1 MNESPKSDSVVSLS
15 AMRREL
21 LLRNRLS
28 PLVAARA
35 RLTELREKVG
45 PADKVIIP
53 FYQAATMML
62 YLDHNRDIP
71 NYREARNELEDAL
84 NEAMG
89 SVKYNDK
96 PLPLFVTVTE
106 KTFEL
111 FAMIDGLTMIENM
124 AGKFAAELGRMGYE
138 LI

>member
-1 MNESPKSDSVVSLS
+1 MSEFPKTDSVVSF
-15 AMRREL
+15 ADMRREL

-28 PLVAARA
+28 PIVAARA
-35 RLTELREKVG
+35 RLSELREKAG

-53 FYQAATMML
+53 FYQAATVML

-71 NYREARNELEDAL
+71 NYREARNELEDAIK
-84 NEAMG
+84 EAMV

-96 PLPLFVTVTE
+96 PIPLFVAISE
-106 KTFEL
+106 KTFET
-111 FAMIDGLTMIENM
+111 FALLDGLTIIESM
-124 AGKFAAELGRMGYE
+124 AGKFAAELEHTGHE